1 MSYRV
6 STPDGTTQAF
16 DTQAEADARAA
27 EIRRGSERAQVVTW
41 QDGYEEIETREIA

>member
-6 STPDGTTQAF
+6 STPDGNTQAF

-27 EIRRGSERAQVVTW
+27 EIRRGSDRAQVVTW
-41 QDGYEEIETREIA
+41 RDGFEEETG